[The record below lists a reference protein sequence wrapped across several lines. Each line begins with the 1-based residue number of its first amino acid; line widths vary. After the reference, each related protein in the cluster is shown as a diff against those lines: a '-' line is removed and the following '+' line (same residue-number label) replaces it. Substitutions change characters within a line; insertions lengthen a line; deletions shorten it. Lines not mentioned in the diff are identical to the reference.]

1 MRWAVAILTFGAAQG
16 SSLYSVVDLGNYG
29 GTTSLAVAI
38 NQSGAATGTA
48 ATPNGTQVVFTT
60 DAGAKTTVDANAIAA
75 GINDT
80 GSVVGTSYSS
90 GSPRATEW
98 HDGIANQILG
108 VDSYAFDI
116 NDNRDI
122 VGTHMSGTTMTA
134 FIESNGTITDIPAG
148 GTWSAAYGINK
159 SGLVTGTIQNASGT
173 FSAFSWN
180 KLGGTVGLG
189 SLGGANSYGKDI
201 SNTGLIAGV
210 AQTVAGYLH
219 GLLYDGTMKDLGT
232 LGGTASGAYGV
243 NDFGKVVGYS
253 FDELGQS
260 RAFVWFGG
268 TMFDLNAMLPDS
280 SGWLL
285 QSAYGINDAGQIVG
299 TGIYNGQVSAFR
311 LDPVFNELSL
321 RLTSDG
327 GLSASPASVP
337 EPNTFALGGLAVLGF
352 MLLRLRRN
360 Q

>member
-1 MRWAVAILTFGAAQG
+1 MRWAVAILSLSAVRA
-16 SSLYSVVDLGNYG
+16 SSLYSVTDLGNYG
-29 GTTSLAVAI
+29 GSASLAVAI
-38 NQSGAATGTA
+38 NQSGVATGTA
-48 ATPNGTQVVFTT
+48 STPNGTQVVFTSDSGT
-60 DAGAKTTVDANAIAA
+60 KTTVDANATAA
-75 GINDT
+75 GINGT
-80 GSVVGTSYSS
+80 NSVVGTSFSN

-116 NDNRDI
+116 NDNGDI
-122 VGTHMSGTTMTA
+122 VGTRMTGTTMTA
-134 FIESNGTITDIPAG
+134 FIESNGTTTDIPAG

-159 SGLVTGTIQNASGT
+159 SGLVTGTIQNAGGS

-180 KLGGTVGLG
+180 KLGGTVQLG

-210 AQTVAGYLH
+210 AETATGYLH
-219 GLLYDGTMKDLGT
+219 GFFYDGTMKDLGT

-253 FDELGQS
+253 YDELGQS
-260 RAFVWFGG
+260 RAFVWYGG
-268 TMFDLNAMLPDS
+268 TMFDLNAMLPEA
-280 SGWLL
+280 SGWFL

-299 TGIYNGQVSAFR
+299 TGTYNGQVSAFR
-311 LDPVFNELSL
+311 LDPVFNESPL
-321 RLTSDG
+321 RVTSDG
-327 GLSASPASVP
+327 GSSASPASVP
-337 EPNTFALGGLAVLGF
+337 EPNTLALGGLAGLGF
-352 MLLRLRRN
+352 MLLKLRRN